1 MKYIMVLGLLLVA
14 ARVQASDIHC
24 SVGDIEYI
32 RPTGQFSGRLKVE
45 IKLTGGELET
55 AGKIRANIT
64 QAVDDTGLDLIK
76 KEKFSGEDDFRDP
89 GKNNAGENK
98 IDVELMK
105 PSMKATAIKELS
117 GEIELYCPGK
127 DPEATIK
134 VEQFMKNV
142 GKPIDNPS
150 LRRLQVELTVS
161 DKKTCEEF
169 AKKEAA
175 AKRKA
180 AESNVGKQL
189 ALAVTNLF
197 DTMSGV
203 FSKNPV
209 IIKLKDPQSKIIG
222 LRFYSASGQKIGRS
236 SWSSSGDIQT
246 YSFNDPMPADA
257 AMVIMLKT
265 DKAIRKIPVKFT
277 DIPLP

>member
-1 MKYIMVLGLLLVA
+1 MKHVMVLGLLLVA
-14 ARVQASDIHC
+14 ARVQASDSHC

-32 RPTGQFSGRLKVE
+32 SSKGQFSGRLKVE
-45 IKLTGGELET
+45 IKLTGDELES
-55 AGKIRANIT
+55 AEKIRVNIT
-64 QAVDDTGLDLIK
+64 QAADDTGLDLIK

-98 IDVELMK
+98 IDIELMK
-105 PSMKATAIKELS
+105 PSTKATAIKELS

-127 DPEATIK
+127 DPEATVK
-134 VEQFMKNV
+134 FEQFMKNA
-142 GKPIDNPS
+142 GKPIDSPS
-150 LRRLQVELTVS
+150 LRRLQVKLTVF
-161 DKKTCEEF
+161 DKKAYEEF

-175 AKRKA
+175 AKQKA

-189 ALAVTNLF
+189 VLAVTNLF
-197 DTMSGV
+197 DTMSEA
-203 FSKNPV
+203 FSKNSV
-209 IIKLKDPQSKIIG
+209 IVKLEDPQSKIIG
-222 LRFYSASGQKIGRS
+222 LRFYSASGQKIDRS